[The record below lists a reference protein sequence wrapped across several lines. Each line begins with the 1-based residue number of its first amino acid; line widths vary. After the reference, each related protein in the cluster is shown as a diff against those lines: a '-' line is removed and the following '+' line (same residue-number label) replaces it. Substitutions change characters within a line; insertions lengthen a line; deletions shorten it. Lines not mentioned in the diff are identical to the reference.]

1 MHLLLVL
8 YSLGAGGAERVTST
22 LANHW
27 ASQGHEITLVT
38 LSASTV
44 DFYALNPAIRRI
56 SLNLAS
62 SSTGPGSAA
71 RANLRRAWALRR
83 ELLQQQPDVAIAMMA
98 TANVLLAIAAL
109 GLPGLVTLGS
119 ERIHPPEL
127 PLGGFWSFLRWG
139 SYGLLDAVVA
149 QTERSAAW
157 IRHHTLA
164 RRVVVIENPL
174 TPLPLTR
181 PPLISPED
189 LVAPHER
196 VLLAVGR
203 LEYQKGFDLLLD
215 AFARVAGRHLQ
226 WQLVILGEGNDR
238 PALERQSLTAGL
250 EHRVALPGRAGNV
263 SEWYNRADLFVLSSR
278 FEGFPNVLAEAMAAG
293 LPVVS
298 TDCPTGPA
306 DLVRDGVNGHLVPV
320 DDAVALAEALD
331 ALMANGMARQALG
344 REARQLSARLELGRI
359 ATHWERLFSKV

>member
-1 MHLLLVL
+1 MHLLFVL

-22 LANHW
+22 LANYW
-27 ASQGHEITLVT
+27 ALQGHDVSVVT
-38 LSASTV
+38 FTASTV
-44 DFYALNPAIRRI
+44 DFYVLDPPIRRI

-62 SSTGPGSAA
+62 ASIGPGSAV
-71 RANLRRAWALRR
+71 RANFGRALALRR
-83 ELLQQQPDVAIAMMA
+83 VLTQQQPDVAIAMMP
-98 TANVLLAIAAL
+98 TANTLLAIAAL

-127 PLGGFWSFLRWG
+127 SIGRFWGVLRWC
-139 SYGLLDAVVA
+139 SYALLDAVVA
-149 QTERSAAW
+149 QTDRSAAW

-174 TPLPLTR
+174 SPLPLTK
-181 PPLISPED
+181 PPLISP
-189 LVAPHER
+189 LTLIAPHKQ

-215 AFARVAGRHLQ
+215 AFARVARRHLH

-238 PALERQSLTAGL
+238 PALERLRLIARL
-250 EHRVALPGRAGNV
+250 EDRVVLPGRVGNV
-263 SEWYNRADLFVLSSR
+263 SDWYDRADLFVLSSR

-293 LPVVS
+293 LSVVS

-306 DLVRDGVNGHLVPV
+306 DLVRDGVNGRLVPV

-331 ALMANGMARQALG
+331 GLMANGMARQALG
-344 REARQLSARLELGRI
+344 SEARQLSSRLALGRI
-359 ATHWERLFSKV
+359 ATRWERLFIKA